1 MIVEASY
8 IPVVEDYNKDSTLKL
23 SAILKILEN
32 ALLRRRLG
40 MKLDRML
47 TVIAFSIKVC
57 LWHRTR

>member
-32 ALLRRRLG
+32 IVSG
-40 MKLDRML
+40 KL
-47 TVIAFSIKVC
+47 
-57 LWHRTR
+57 